1 MPHLTL
7 KSKPIRQ
14 KFILYIS
21 ANDQFEGL
29 HSAICQKL
37 VSFSRVDQD
46 YYDKY
51 DQTKMTLSRV
61 RIGIKIIVFRFVRVG
76 TCVEESNDEAACLDH
91 LVT

>member
-1 MPHLTL
+1 MFQL
-7 KSKPIRQ
+7 
-14 KFILYIS
+14 
-21 ANDQFEGL
+21 EGL
-29 HSAICQKL
+29 RYAICQKL

-51 DQTKMTLSRV
+51 EQTKMTLSRV
-61 RIGIKIIVFRFVRVG
+61 RRIGIKIIVFRFVRVG